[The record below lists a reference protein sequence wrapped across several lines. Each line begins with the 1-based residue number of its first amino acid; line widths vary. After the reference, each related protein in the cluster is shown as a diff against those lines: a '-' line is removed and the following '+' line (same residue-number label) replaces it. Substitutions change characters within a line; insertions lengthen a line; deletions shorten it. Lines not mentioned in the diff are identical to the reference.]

1 MDVAKM
7 ILVAGTS
14 LVVGAG
20 ALPAQAAAPTKL
32 PPGSIKHQN
41 SRYWSWFA
49 PRSWTSVDNANGIT
63 ITSGDL
69 RKGIDIGASG
79 LPCAAGDSVAA
90 SVNRHFSQ
98 QRRLVR
104 QGLRSSWRR
113 LSMKRSRI
121 RQLPESGYGPLYF
134 RQAVRVSGRTEGRA
148 YRGRVTMDYSLAN
161 GPTYCFYRNQAL
173 YAPAAGFRQS
183 MRELR
188 SVQASIA
195 YFGPGIPWE

>member
-1 MDVAKM
+1 MVVAKM
-7 ILVAGTS
+7 VLVAGTC

-20 ALPAQAAAPTKL
+20 VLPAQATAQAKL

-41 SRYWSWFA
+41 SKYWSWFA

-69 RKGIDIGASG
+69 RKGIDIGASS
-79 LPCAAGDSVAA
+79 LPCAAGDSVTA
-90 SVNRHFSQ
+90 SVRRHFSQ
-98 QRRLVR
+98 QRRFMR
-104 QGLRSSWRR
+104 QELRKSWRGF
-113 LSMKRSRI
+113 SMKRSRI

-134 RQAVRVSGRTEGRA
+134 RQGLRVSGRIDGRA
-148 YRGRVTMDYSLAN
+148 YRGRVSMDYSLAN

-173 YAPAAGFRQS
+173 YVPAAGFRQS

-188 SVQASIA
+188 SVQASIS
-195 YFGPGIPWE
+195 YFAPGIPWE